1 MCPYLASFQ
10 VEDIMGKTIGLRSA
24 ESRPLFF
31 GRLTCFDKGKSGCY
45 LVMNN
50 YADIPRGSC
59 SLVNHAR
66 LRTAL
71 FKKRWRK
78 TALKGLQKPCSL
90 ETDALCTSF
99 EEWIREIKSLPSHSI
114 LRRFLLSYF
123 YGSLRSTGLCSGKGP
138 RRFFQ
143 VIYKEER

>member
-50 YADIPRGSC
+50 YAEIP
-59 SLVNHAR
+59 SLSISV
-66 LRTAL
+66 
-71 FKKRWRK
+71 K
-78 TALKGLQKPCSL
+78 TFGPLHS
-90 ETDALCTSF
+90 DD
-99 EEWIREIKSLPSHSI
+99 EILYVDGQQ
-114 LRRFLLSYF
+114 RRFVPPF
-123 YGSLRSTGLCSGKGP
+123 
-138 RRFFQ
+138 
-143 VIYKEER
+143 V